1 MYYRISSLF
10 KAEQYSSVWIYFI
23 LLIHSSISRHLGC
36 FHVVVTV
43 NNAAVNMRVQKP
55 L

>member
-10 KAEQYSSVWIYFI
+10 KAEQYSSVWIYLI
-23 LLIHSSISRHLGC
+23 LLIHSSISGHLGC